1 MCGVQPCG
9 FPYHPGMSLLLAM
22 ALVVST
28 AAKAA
33 PSAVVSS
40 DGLAVLSTIELEDP
54 AFSASLLGATL
65 LVERKD
71 GVFLQGAVAEAS
83 VNRLV
88 IETDEIHPGEAKKIR
103 TLQPAGA
110 PLRAGMEV
118 RVLTAGGAMV
128 RGAVLDVSGRQV
140 SIGVAEGTVRLRW
153 LDMARLEIVAP
164 PRAATFAKT
173 PAPDVAS
180 RYIVKLKDGSALR
193 GEIVAR
199 TRDSLTVQ
207 TSFGLAA
214 IPVERIDR
222 VEVDLEAFDA
232 ADASVADV
240 VALGLTPTAIFQP
253 HPAYPTL
260 ARRTNLQGT
269 VSLEIVVDASG
280 NVATV
285 RVVQSQPPFDLAALS
300 AVRQWRYAPLLVNG
314 TPTAWKSRV
323 NLNFRLGGNEIA
335 ASGVAATAPPK
346 RFGSVGT
353 WEGGGGVGYGS
364 AKRHENFQGTTYN
377 SSGTDFFVSPFAGYF
392 VKDGVE
398 LSGGMTLDLRTSGY
412 FDGSGRS
419 DGYLAAFASGGY
431 YFAAGDSA
439 RVGPE
444 LTLRL
449 VHEDIED
456 KSADGVTSTKF
467 TEEGPGFVLSVL
479 AKAPLTKGCLLTG
492 GIGWF
497 RDNRSLSA
505 RQGPA
510 QGRGSSVITG
520 VQTTVRFSV
529 WF

>member
-1 MCGVQPCG
+1 
-9 FPYHPGMSLLLAM
+9 M

-28 AAKAA
+28 AAEAA
-33 PSAVVSS
+33 PAAIVSS
-40 DGLAVLSTIELEDP
+40 DGLAVLSRIELEDP
-54 AFSASLLGATL
+54 AFSASLLGAIL

-71 GVFLQGAVAEAS
+71 GVFLQGAVTEAS
-83 VNRLV
+83 ANRLV
-88 IETDEIHPGEAKKIR
+88 IATDEIHPGEAKKIR

-118 RVLTAGGAMV
+118 RILTAGGARV

-140 SIGVAEGTVRLRW
+140 SIGVAEGTARLRW

-164 PRAATFAKT
+164 PRAATLAKT

-232 ADASVADV
+232 FDASVADV

-253 HPAYPTL
+253 HPVYPTV
-260 ARRTNLQGT
+260 ARRAKLHGT

-300 AVRQWRYAPLLVNG
+300 AVWKWRYAPLLVNG

-323 NLNFRLGGNEIA
+323 NLNFMLGGDEIAAHA
-335 ASGVAATAPPK
+335 ASGVAAAAQPK

-353 WEGGGGVGYGS
+353 WEGGGGIGYGS
-364 AKRHENFQGTTYN
+364 AKRHENFQGSTYN
-377 SSGTDFFVSPFAGYF
+377 SSGTDFFVSPFVGYF
-392 VKDGVE
+392 VKEGVE
-398 LSGGMTLDLRTSGY
+398 LSGGMTLDLQTSGY

-419 DGYLAAFASGGY
+419 DGYLAAFVSGGY
-431 YFAAGDSA
+431 YVAAGDSA

-456 KSADGVTSTKF
+456 NSADGVTSTKF

-492 GIGWF
+492 GIGWS